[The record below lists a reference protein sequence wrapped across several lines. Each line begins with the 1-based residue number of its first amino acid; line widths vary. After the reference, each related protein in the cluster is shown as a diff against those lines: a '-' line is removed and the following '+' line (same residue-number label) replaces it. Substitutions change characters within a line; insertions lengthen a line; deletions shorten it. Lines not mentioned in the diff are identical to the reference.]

1 MPSRKKVDPVAFDN
15 VEKTY
20 TGRTVLSHASFSV
33 SPGEMV
39 AFTGPSGS
47 GKSTILNL
55 AGLLD
60 SPDAGEV
67 RLFGTTAPR
76 PRSRDATPFLR
87 HRLGYLF
94 QNFAL
99 IDSATVRENLKVA
112 LTYSS
117 DRSDHA
123 KQIARILERVG
134 LPGYENRRVYSL
146 SGGEQQRV
154 AIARLWLK
162 PCELVLADEPTGSL
176 DENNRDEIV
185 KLLREMSADGRTLLL
200 ATHDLRVAEICT
212 RTVEVASLSKHEGT
226 SNQDAGH
233 EDAHS

>member
-1 MPSRKKVDPVAFDN
+1 MFNHKEAVPLVFDN
-15 VEKTY
+15 VEKAY
-20 TGRTVLSHASFSV
+20 DERAVLSRVNLSV
-33 SPGEMV
+33 DHGEMV
-39 AFTGPSGS
+39 AVTGPSGS

-60 SPDAGEV
+60 SPDAGEI
-67 RLFGTTAPR
+67 RLFGSTAPR
-76 PRSRDATPFLR
+76 PRSRAATLLLR

-99 IDSATVRENLKVA
+99 IDSATVHENLKVA
-112 LTYSS
+112 LTYSFDQS
-117 DRSDHA
+117 DLTR
-123 KQIARILERVG
+123 QIARILKRVG

-176 DENNRDEIV
+176 DEDNRDEIV
-185 KLLREMSADGRTLLL
+185 KLLQEMNSDGRTIVI

-212 RTVEVASLSKHEGT
+212 RTVEVNSLGQSKST
-226 SNQDAGH
+226 SNQHAGH
-233 EDAHS
+233 GDANS